1 MEKRPYGYIMPDSYN
16 YTAQMRKGQNIAGFP
31 IGIIYIEDV
40 WYPMLPGNVV
50 NGYTFPFPV
59 RLMPV
64 KGLTAEAL
72 FNRESFVKDA
82 VLSACHRLET
92 EGVRAISGA
101 CGFFGNY
108 QDIVSEETGVPV
120 ALSSLVQLPW
130 IASLLKSHEK
140 IGVLTADRSSF
151 SDALL
156 DSCGIAENIRKRLV
170 VSGMEDTDE
179 FSCVIRNFGQ
189 FNVRAACNEL
199 VDAAVRLT
207 SGYEDVGAI
216 LLECSDM
223 PPFAAEV
230 QRAVNLPVWDFTTL
244 INWLYLGV
252 VRKPF
257 AGVI

>member
-1 MEKRPYGYIMPDSYN
+1 MDTRPYGYITPDSYN
-16 YTAQMRKGQNIAGFP
+16 YTATMRKGQNIAGFP

-40 WYPMLPGNVV
+40 WYPLLPGNVV

-64 KGLTAEAL
+64 KGLTAETL
-72 FNRESFVKDA
+72 FKKADFVKDA
-82 VLSACHRLET
+82 VLDACHKLET

-108 QDIVSEETGVPV
+108 QDIVADQISIPV
-120 ALSSLVQLPW
+120 ALSSLVQLNW
-130 IASLLKSHEK
+130 ITPLLKTDEK
-140 IGVLTADRSSF
+140 IGVLTADKSSF
-151 SDALL
+151 TDALL
-156 DSCGIAENIRKRLV
+156 NSCGIPDSVKDRLV
-170 VSGMEDTDE
+170 VYGMENSDQ
-179 FSCVIRNFGQ
+179 FSCVIKNFGT
-189 FNVRAACNEL
+189 FDVRKACDEL
-199 VDAAVRLT
+199 VETAEKLV
-207 SGYEDVGAI
+207 SENEKIGAI

-257 AGVI
+257 GGVI